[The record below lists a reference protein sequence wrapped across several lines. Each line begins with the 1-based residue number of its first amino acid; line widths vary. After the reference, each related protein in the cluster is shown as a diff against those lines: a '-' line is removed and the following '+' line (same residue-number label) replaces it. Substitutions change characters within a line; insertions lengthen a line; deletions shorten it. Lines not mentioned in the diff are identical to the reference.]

1 MAEVA
6 GERSFAVENLLLLGG
21 PGSIV
26 GEAEAMMKKL
36 PDLERKITRIH
47 AFASVCAESQGVA
60 EGLASQKRAVG
71 ELVSVLQVLSL
82 SCTCACY
89 RSCPG

>member
-1 MAEVA
+1 VAEVA

-26 GEAEAMMKKL
+26 SEAEAMMKKL

-47 AFASVCAESQGVA
+47 AFASVCAEVQGVA

-71 ELVSVLQVLSL
+71 ELVSVVQVFPLL
-82 SCTCACY
+82 RTRTCYCSY
-89 RSCPG
+89 PR